1 VEARVLLLDQQVFNL
16 LRRARSV
23 DFSYPKSD
31 CWTGSENLKQ
41 HSSSQLN
48 APFAADAA
56 AALQQICFPGFIAF
70 SNIDLMPRVMFL
82 RISRSARFCAE
93 TAALMPFGSFWHAT
107 CLCML
112 QREFHSLADLM
123 KGIS

>member
-31 CWTGSENLKQ
+31 CWTGSEKLKQ
-41 HSSSQLN
+41 HSSNQLN

-56 AALQQICFPGFIAF
+56 AARQQICFPGFIAF
-70 SNIDLMPRVMFL
+70 SNIDSMDRVMCIRGDRKWPEVASTCGL
-82 RISRSARFCAE
+82 PCKRRSFCRSKRFG
-93 TAALMPFGSFWHAT
+93 TL
-107 CLCML
+107 
-112 QREFHSLADLM
+112 LAFACCNANSTL
-123 KGIS
+123 